1 MIWQNYK
8 LGNTIS
14 KAPEPVTLWKT
25 ERCIIEIS
33 SDTLAVPIKLD
44 DEEKGYM
51 LHGHGKLLL
60 DAIVETGEGA
70 IGKSIE
76 KELDEPFLMLGDTK
90 EMQEHFTESSKEDI
104 AAMSYENQQEFLDKA
119 EDLCSRFFREREHN
133 HQSFNGDHGFIFA
146 FPNEA
151 ENLDILVAKNS
162 KLVYKAEDIV
172 FVSNKDKVVLKSQGE
187 VICKN
192 NGKSVVIQKDK
203 SVILKKTLFSDDC
216 Y

>member
-1 MIWQNYK
+1 MIWRNYK
-8 LGNTIS
+8 VGNTVS
-14 KAPEPVTLWKT
+14 KAPKPVTLWKK

-33 SDTLAVPIKLD
+33 IDTLVVPIKLD
-44 DEEKGYM
+44 DEEKGYV

-76 KELDEPFLMLGDTK
+76 KELDEPFLILGDTK
-90 EMQEHFTESSKEDI
+90 ELQEHFTESSDEDF
-104 AAMSYENQQEFLDKA
+104 AAMDYENQQEFLDKA

-133 HQSFNGDHGFIFA
+133 HQNLDGDHGFIFA

-151 ENLDILVAKNS
+151 ENLDILVAKDS
-162 KLVYKAEDIV
+162 KLVYKAEDVV

-187 VICKN
+187 VVCKN
-192 NGKSVVIQKDK
+192 IGKSVVVKKDK
-203 SVILKKTLFSDDC
+203 SVTIRKTMF
-216 Y
+216 